1 MQKWCKLGFE
11 LYLYSEKYFNRYY
24 FYEFHQII
32 MKSGKQETAI
42 LDKKQALAK
51 AESFCV
57 YQERSQKEVRYK
69 LVEWGIRGD
78 ELEEILSE
86 LIVNN
91 FLNEERFAK
100 SYASGKF
107 NIKKW
112 GRVKI
117 KQGLKLKGVPDR
129 ILQKALYSLDDDDY
143 MQTLENLVVKK
154 ANTITESNPLKRKMK
169 LMTYLQGRGFES
181 DLILLALKAS
191 NLN

>member
-1 MQKWCKLGFE
+1 
-11 LYLYSEKYFNRYY
+11 
-24 FYEFHQII
+24 
-32 MKSGKQETAI
+32 MKSGKQAAAI

-69 LVEWGIRGD
+69 LVEWGMRGD

-86 LIVNN
+86 LIMNN

-100 SYASGKF
+100 AYASGKF

-112 GRVKI
+112 GRIKI
-117 KQGLKLKGVPDR
+117 KQGLKLKGVPER

-143 MQTLENLVVKK
+143 MQTLRNLALKK
-154 ANTITESNPLKRKMK
+154 ANALNETNPLKRKMK
-169 LMTYLQGRGFES
+169 LMTYLQGRGFEN
-181 DLILLALKAS
+181 DLILLALKDS

>member
-1 MQKWCKLGFE
+1 
-11 LYLYSEKYFNRYY
+11 
-24 FYEFHQII
+24 
-32 MKSGKQETAI
+32 MKSGKQEGAI

-51 AESFCV
+51 AENFCV

-69 LVEWGIRGD
+69 LVEWGLRGD

-86 LIVNN
+86 LITSN

-100 SYASGKF
+100 QYASGKF

-112 GRVKI
+112 GRIKI

-143 MQTLENLVVKK
+143 MKTLENLAVKK
-154 ANTITESNPLKRKMK
+154 AGTIAESNPLKRKIK
-169 LMTYLQGRGFES
+169 LMNYLQGRGFEN

>member
-1 MQKWCKLGFE
+1 
-11 LYLYSEKYFNRYY
+11 
-24 FYEFHQII
+24 

-69 LVEWGIRGD
+69 LVEWGMRGD

-112 GRVKI
+112 GRIKI

-143 MQTLENLVVKK
+143 MQTLENLAIKK
-154 ANTITESNPLKRKMK
+154 ANNITESNPLKRKMK

>member
-1 MQKWCKLGFE
+1 
-11 LYLYSEKYFNRYY
+11 
-24 FYEFHQII
+24 
-32 MKSGKQETAI
+32 MKSGKQEAVL

-69 LVEWGIRGD
+69 LIEWGMRGD
-78 ELEEILSE
+78 ELEEIITD
-86 LIVNN
+86 LIINN

-107 NIKKW
+107 NIKHW

-117 KQGLKLKGVPDR
+117 KQGLKLKGVPDK
-129 ILQKALYSLDDDDY
+129 ILQKAIYSIDEDDY
-143 MQTLENLVVKK
+143 LQTIEKLAVKK
-154 ANTITESNPLKRKMK
+154 AESLAENDAFKRKNK
-169 LMTYLQGRGFES
+169 LMSYLQAKGFET
-181 DLILLALKAS
+181 DLILLVLKAS

>member
-1 MQKWCKLGFE
+1 
-11 LYLYSEKYFNRYY
+11 
-24 FYEFHQII
+24 
-32 MKSGKQETAI
+32 MKSGKQEAVL

-69 LVEWGIRGD
+69 LVEWGMRGD
-78 ELEEILSE
+78 ELEEIITD
-86 LIVNN
+86 LIINN

-107 NIKKW
+107 NIKHW

-117 KQGLKLKGVPDR
+117 KQGLKLKGVPDK
-129 ILQKALYSLDDDDY
+129 ILQKAIYSIDDDDY
-143 MQTLENLVVKK
+143 LQTIEKLALKK
-154 ANTITESNPLKRKMK
+154 AESLGENDSFKRKNK
-169 LMTYLQGRGFES
+169 LMSYLQAKGFET
-181 DLILLALKAS
+181 DLILLVLKAS

>member
-1 MQKWCKLGFE
+1 
-11 LYLYSEKYFNRYY
+11 
-24 FYEFHQII
+24 

-51 AESFCV
+51 AENFCV
-57 YQERSQKEVRYK
+57 YQDRSQKEVRYK
-69 LVEWGIRGD
+69 LVEWGMRGD

-86 LIVNN
+86 LIINN

-107 NIKKW
+107 NINKW

-129 ILQKALYSLDDDDY
+129 ILQKALYSLDDEDY
-143 MQTLENLVVKK
+143 MQTLENLAIKK
-154 ANTITESNPLKRKMK
+154 ANALSESNPLKRKMK
-169 LMTYLQGRGFES
+169 LTTYLQGRGFEI

>member
-1 MQKWCKLGFE
+1 
-11 LYLYSEKYFNRYY
+11 
-24 FYEFHQII
+24 
-32 MKSGKQETAI
+32 MKSGNGEPRI

-78 ELEEILSE
+78 ELEEILSD

-117 KQGLKLKGVPDR
+117 KQGLKLKGVPER

-143 MQTLENLVVKK
+143 ERTLRQLAIKK
-154 ANTITESNPLKRKMK
+154 EESLTEKDKIKRKYK
-169 LMTYLQGRGFES
+169 LIAYLQGRGFER
-181 DLILLALKAS
+181 DLIYEVLKS
-191 NLN
+191 E

>member
-1 MQKWCKLGFE
+1 
-11 LYLYSEKYFNRYY
+11 
-24 FYEFHQII
+24 

-51 AESFCV
+51 AENFCV

-69 LVEWGIRGD
+69 LVEWGMRGD

-86 LIVNN
+86 LIINN

-107 NIKKW
+107 NINKW

-117 KQGLKLKGVPDR
+117 RQGLKLKGVPDR
-129 ILQKALYSLDDDDY
+129 ILQKALYSLDDEDY
-143 MQTLENLVVKK
+143 MQTLENLAIKK
-154 ANTITESNPLKRKMK
+154 ANALSESNPLKRKMK
-169 LMTYLQGRGFES
+169 LTTYLQGRGFEI

>member
-1 MQKWCKLGFE
+1 
-11 LYLYSEKYFNRYY
+11 
-24 FYEFHQII
+24 

-69 LVEWGIRGD
+69 LVEWGMRGD

-143 MQTLENLVVKK
+143 MQTLEDLAIKK
-154 ANTITESNPLKRKMK
+154 SNTLTESNPLKRKMK
-169 LMTYLQGRGFES
+169 LTTYLQGRGFEI

>member
-1 MQKWCKLGFE
+1 
-11 LYLYSEKYFNRYY
+11 
-24 FYEFHQII
+24 
-32 MKSGKQETAI
+32 MKSGKQETVI

-69 LVEWGIRGD
+69 LVEWGMRGD
-78 ELEEILSE
+78 ELEEILSD
-86 LIVNN
+86 LIINN

-107 NIKKW
+107 NIKHW

-117 KQGLKLKGVPDR
+117 KQGLKLKGVPDK
-129 ILQKALYSLDDDDY
+129 ILQKAIYSIDDDDY
-143 MQTLENLVVKK
+143 MQTIEKLVIKK
-154 ANTITESNPLKRKMK
+154 AQSLNENDPFKRKNK
-169 LMTYLQGRGFES
+169 LMSYLQAKGFET
-181 DLILLALKAS
+181 DLILLVLKAS

>member
-1 MQKWCKLGFE
+1 
-11 LYLYSEKYFNRYY
+11 
-24 FYEFHQII
+24 
-32 MKSGKQETAI
+32 MKSSKQEAVL

-78 ELEEILSE
+78 ELEEIITE

-107 NIKKW
+107 NIKHW

-117 KQGLKLKGVPDR
+117 KQGLKLKGVPDK
-129 ILQKALYSLDDDDY
+129 ILQKAIYSIDEDDY
-143 MQTLENLVVKK
+143 LLKIERLALKK
-154 ANTITESNPLKRKMK
+154 AESLSENDPFKRKNK
-169 LMTYLQGRGFES
+169 LMSYLQAKGFET

>member
-1 MQKWCKLGFE
+1 
-11 LYLYSEKYFNRYY
+11 
-24 FYEFHQII
+24 
-32 MKSGKQETAI
+32 MKSGKQEAVL

-69 LVEWGIRGD
+69 LVEWGMRGD
-78 ELEEILSE
+78 ELEEIITD
-86 LIVNN
+86 LIINN

-107 NIKKW
+107 NIKHW

-117 KQGLKLKGVPDR
+117 KQGLKLKGVPDK
-129 ILQKALYSLDDDDY
+129 ILQKAIYSIDEDDY
-143 MQTLENLVVKK
+143 LQTLEKLAAKK
-154 ANTITESNPLKRKMK
+154 AQILGENDPFKRKNK
-169 LMTYLQGRGFES
+169 LMSYLQAKGFET
-181 DLILLALKAS
+181 DLILLVLKAS

>member
-1 MQKWCKLGFE
+1 
-11 LYLYSEKYFNRYY
+11 
-24 FYEFHQII
+24 
-32 MKSGKQETAI
+32 MKTGKQEAAI

-51 AESFCV
+51 AENFCA

-69 LVEWGIRGD
+69 LVEWGMRGD

-86 LIVNN
+86 LITNN

-100 SYASGKF
+100 QYVSGKF

-112 GRVKI
+112 GRIKI

-143 MQTLENLVVKK
+143 MQTIESLALKK
-154 ANTITESNPLKRKMK
+154 AKTLNEVNPLKRKMK
-169 LMTYLQGRGFES
+169 LMTYLQGRGFET
-181 DLILLALKAS
+181 DLILVALKAS

>member
-1 MQKWCKLGFE
+1 
-11 LYLYSEKYFNRYY
+11 
-24 FYEFHQII
+24 
-32 MKSGKQETAI
+32 MKSGKQDTAI

-69 LVEWGIRGD
+69 LVEWGMRGD

-117 KQGLKLKGVPDR
+117 KQGLKLKGVPDK

-143 MQTLENLVVKK
+143 MQTLEDLAIKK
-154 ANTITESNPLKRKMK
+154 SNTLTDSNPLKRKMK
-169 LMTYLQGRGFES
+169 LTTYLQGRGFEI

>member
-1 MQKWCKLGFE
+1 
-11 LYLYSEKYFNRYY
+11 
-24 FYEFHQII
+24 
-32 MKSGKQETAI
+32 MKSGKQEAVL

-69 LVEWGIRGD
+69 LVEWGMRGD
-78 ELEEILSE
+78 ELEEIITD
-86 LIVNN
+86 LIINN

-107 NIKKW
+107 NIKNW

-117 KQGLKLKGVPDR
+117 KQGLKLKGVPDK
-129 ILQKALYSLDDDDY
+129 ILQKAIYSIDEDDY
-143 MQTLENLVVKK
+143 LQTLEKLAAKK
-154 ANTITESNPLKRKMK
+154 AQSLGENDPFKRKNK
-169 LMTYLQGRGFES
+169 LMSYLQAKGFET
-181 DLILLALKAS
+181 DLILLVLKAS

>member
-1 MQKWCKLGFE
+1 
-11 LYLYSEKYFNRYY
+11 
-24 FYEFHQII
+24 
-32 MKSGKQETAI
+32 MKTGKQEAAI

-69 LVEWGIRGD
+69 LVEWGMRGD
-78 ELEEILSE
+78 ELEEILAE
-86 LIVNN
+86 LITSN

-100 SYASGKF
+100 QYASGKF
-107 NIKKW
+107 RIKKW

-143 MQTLENLVVKK
+143 MQTLENLAVKK
-154 ANTITESNPLKRKMK
+154 ASALAESNPLKRKYK
-169 LMTYLQGRGFES
+169 LMSYLQGRGFES
-181 DLILLALKAS
+181 DLILVVLKAS